1 MRVEAVPVDWINS
14 VWGLVEKWV
23 SSGLEYTDSYTTDQ
37 VKVYLT
43 NGTWLLLVIVDDEK
57 TIHGALTIAFHNNV
71 NDRSAT
77 IVTLAGK
84 SITTKELFSQVCW
97 IAKRHG
103 ATVIQ
108 CLARDSAARLY
119 ERVGL
124 RKKATLMELKI

>member
-1 MRVEAVPVDWINS
+1 MKIEIVPVDWVNN
-14 VWGLVEKWV
+14 VWGMVEKWITV
-23 SSGLEYTDSYTTDQ
+23 GLENTDSYTTDQ
-37 VKVYLT
+37 VKVHLT

-57 TIHGALTIAFHNNV
+57 NLHGALTIAFYNNA
-71 NDRSAT
+71 NSRSAT

-84 SITTKELFSQVCW
+84 GITTKELFSQVCW
-97 IAKRHG
+97 VAKSHG